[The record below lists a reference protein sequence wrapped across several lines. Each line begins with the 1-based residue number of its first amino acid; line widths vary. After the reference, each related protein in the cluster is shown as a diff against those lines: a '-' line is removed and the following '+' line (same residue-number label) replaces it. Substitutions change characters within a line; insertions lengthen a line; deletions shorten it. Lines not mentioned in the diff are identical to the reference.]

1 VSGEA
6 TDLNAATADGIRWVM
21 LARIATEI
29 LLLVSLVVLARLI
42 PPAAFGHFAI
52 AIIVQELAVGIPT
65 EGVGSALVQRETV
78 TRAHLQAGAFL
89 TLVIAALLT
98 ALTLVASYVIVA
110 PVFGEA
116 TASLV
121 RLATPL
127 FLIAAAA
134 TVPVALL
141 RRRLDFRTLS
151 IIDIGGALIR
161 SVGSV
166 LLAALAGLDGPALVL
181 GGLGAA
187 AFSLVVAY
195 AVAPAPLPRL
205 HRDAARDIGSY
216 GIPASL
222 ASISWVGFR
231 NGDYAIIG
239 ARLGAV
245 QAGFYWRAFQL
256 AVEYQRKISIVMY
269 QVAFPVL
276 SRSADEAELFAL
288 RGRMVRLLS
297 AVLLPLIAG
306 LAITA
311 PDVIPYV
318 FGEQWS
324 DAVVP
329 TQVLCAAGAVTL
341 LIDAVGTTLMANGR
355 PRSLL
360 LYGVAHFVTYMLAVL
375 VVAHLG
381 IVAVA
386 CAAAVVHGVFLV
398 VAYMMLTRS
407 GVAAGLRCLWS
418 DVGAAVI
425 GCAAVLAT
433 GIPVHWVVSSTG
445 VPGIVNLM
453 SVALVATP
461 VYLAV
466 LRLAAP
472 AAFADLMLLLTR
484 LLPRPSSM
492 RGQPAPAP
500 LAHSSS

>member
-1 VSGEA
+1 VTDGP
-6 TDLNAATADGIRWVM
+6 TDLNAATAQGIRWVT
-21 LARIATEI
+21 LARVATE
-29 LLLVSLVVLARLI
+29 LLLLASLVVLARLI

-52 AIIVQELAVGIPT
+52 AIIVQELAIGIPT
-65 EGVGSALVQRETV
+65 EGVGSALVQRKTA

-89 TLVIAALLT
+89 ALAIGAAMT
-98 ALTLVASYVIVA
+98 VLTLLAASWVIA

-121 RLATPL
+121 RLTTPL
-127 FLIAAAA
+127 FLIAAAGA
-134 TVPVALL
+134 VPVALL

-151 IIDIGGALIR
+151 IIDIGGALMR

-166 LLAALAGLDGPALVL
+166 LLAAFAGLDGPALVL
-181 GGLGAA
+181 GGLGAVVFA
-187 AFSLVVAY
+187 TVVAY
-195 AVAPAPLPRL
+195 AAAPAPLPRL
-205 HRDAARDIGSY
+205 RREAARDIGSY

-222 ASISWVGFR
+222 ASVTWVGFR

-276 SRSADEAELFAL
+276 SRSANEGEMFAL

-297 AVLLPLIAG
+297 VVLLPLIAG

-318 FGEQWS
+318 FGEQWT
-324 DAVVP
+324 DAVAP
-329 TQVLCAAGAVTL
+329 TQVLCAAGAATL

-360 LYGVAHFVTYMLAVL
+360 AYGVAHFVVYMAAVLAV
-375 VVAHLG
+375 AQLG

-386 CAAAVVHGVFLV
+386 CAAAVIHGVFLA
-398 VAYMMLTRS
+398 VAYVMLTRA
-407 GVAAGLRCLWS
+407 GIVAGLRCLWS
-418 DVGAAVI
+418 DVGAGLI
-425 GCAAVLAT
+425 GCTAVLAL
-433 GIPVHWVVSSTG
+433 GIPVHWAVSSTG
-445 VPGIVNLM
+445 VPGIINVLA
-453 SVALVATP
+453 VALVATP
-461 VYLAV
+461 AYLLV
-466 LRLAAP
+466 LRVAAP
-472 AAFADLMLLLTR
+472 AAFADLMLLITR
-484 LLPRPSSM
+484 LLPRPSAF
-492 RGQPAPAP
+492 GHKPTAP
-500 LAHSSS
+500 LVHSSS